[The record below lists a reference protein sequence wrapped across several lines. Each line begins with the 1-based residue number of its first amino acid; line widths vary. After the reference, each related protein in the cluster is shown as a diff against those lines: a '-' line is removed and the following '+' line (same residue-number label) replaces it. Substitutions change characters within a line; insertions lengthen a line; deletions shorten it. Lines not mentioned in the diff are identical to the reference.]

1 MGSMNP
7 LINEYLAH
15 GCGRC
20 SLYDTPECKV
30 FTWQEQLKQL
40 RLILSET
47 ELKDE
52 LKWKQPCY
60 TINGKNVL
68 IMACFKD
75 FAFIAFFKGA
85 LLKDPENLLVF
96 AGENS
101 HSSKRM
107 EFTSVEQIIEL
118 EPVIKQYVE
127 EAIEIEKSGKKVDTS
142 KKKEMKYPE
151 ELVAKFEEDP
161 RLEEAFEAL
170 TPGRKRG
177 YILYFTGAKQSAT
190 RTNRI
195 EKYAPKIMSGKG
207 FHD

>member
-1 MGSMNP
+1 MNP
-7 LINEYLAH
+7 LIDEYLAH

-20 SLYDTPECKV
+20 SLYDTPACKV
-30 FTWQEQLKQL
+30 FTWQEELKQL

-47 ELKDE
+47 SLNEE
-52 LKWKQPCY
+52 LKWSNPCY
-60 TINGKNVL
+60 TYNGKNVL
-68 IMACFKD
+68 MMACFKD
-75 FAFIAFFKGA
+75 FATIAFFKGA
-85 LLKDPENLLVF
+85 LLKDPEQLLEF
-96 AGENS
+96 PGENS
-101 HSSKRM
+101 QSSKRFR
-107 EFTSVEQIIEL
+107 FTSVEQIIEL

-142 KKKEMKYPE
+142 KNKEMEYPE
-151 ELVAKFEEDP
+151 ELVTKFEEDS